1 MKTNIYLK
9 GIKGCLKTFFK
20 FKNGGIMKDIEMDK
34 KLDKI
39 FKEEKKA
46 KKELEICEKKYGSLS
61 EQAVLQRRIYNG
73 YHSVVMYYRKE

>member
-1 MKTNIYLK
+1 
-9 GIKGCLKTFFK
+9 
-20 FKNGGIMKDIEMDK
+20 MKDIEMSK

-61 EQAVLQRRIYNG
+61 EQAILQRRIYNG